1 MQDMDWGDLP
11 FFLAVAEYGTLARA
25 GALLRID
32 PTTVGRR
39 IQKLE
44 RSLEAR
50 LFEHLPAGYV
60 LTPAGERLLQK
71 ARAMERIAAE
81 ARQAGGGIEPA
92 TNLAGTVRLS
102 VSEGFGSWFVAR
114 KIGDFARRHPA
125 VSVDLVANSGFLNP
139 TRRETDLAVLL
150 ALPRKGP
157 LVTRKLTDYALGLYA
172 AREYLAE
179 TGPVNR
185 REMLSGQRLIG
196 YVPDIVYAPELRYL
210 DEIPNAG
217 PVNLRSSSINAQ
229 HRMIAA
235 GAGIGVLPHFIG
247 AMDPTLAPILPGI
260 RILRSFWLVAHKET
274 SAYPQVRAMMNW
286 LHDTVKAEQ
295 QLFLPPI

>member
-1 MQDMDWGDLP
+1 MDWGDLP
-11 FFLAVAEYGTLARA
+11 FFLAVAEHGTLARA
-25 GALLRID
+25 GTLLRTD

-44 RSLEAR
+44 RALGAR
-50 LFEHLPAGYV
+50 LFEHLPSGFV
-60 LTPAGERLLQK
+60 LTPAGERLLLK
-71 ARAMERIAAE
+71 ARSMERMAAE
-81 ARQAGGGIEPA
+81 AREIGGAKEA
-92 TNLAGTVRLS
+92 AAQLTGTVRLS
-102 VSEGFGSWFVAR
+102 VAEGFGSWFVAR
-114 KIGDFARRHPA
+114 RIGDFAERYPA

-172 AREYLAE
+172 ARDYLAAS
-179 TGPVNR
+179 GPIEG
-185 REMLSGQRLIG
+185 REKLAGHRLVG

-210 DEIPNAG
+210 DEIPDAG
-217 PVNLRSSSINAQ
+217 PATLRSSSINAQ
-229 HRMIAA
+229 HSMIAA

-247 AMDPTLAPILPGI
+247 TMDPALAPVLPDL

-274 SAYPQVRAMMNW
+274 STYPQVRAMMNW
-286 LHDTVKAEQ
+286 LRDAVKAEQ
-295 QLFLPPI
+295 RLFLPE